1 MQETNHHLQGQLI
14 EKHRIEEMNRKELDI
29 ARQQK
34 FAADVEKK
42 KSEEKCLEAH
52 EKLEEGKKQL
62 CEVEVCEVRLLYS
75 NGGRSV

>member
-1 MQETNHHLQGQLI
+1 MEN
-14 EKHRIEEMNRKELDI
+14 HRIEEMNRKELDI

-34 FAADVEKK
+34 FAADAEKK

-52 EKLEEGKKQL
+52 EKLEETKKQL

-75 NGGRSV
+75 NGGGLCDNLELFLP